1 VVQEVPESFKMTQND
16 LMTQNS
22 GAKMADKPKIL
33 VIDDSKETVAGLQS
47 FFTSKYQVLTAE
59 NGLDGLKHFEEDDN
73 GIDLVITDLV
83 MPDISGVG
91 VISIV
96 KKKYPGI
103 PVIAITGW
111 GEHPEALATEAD
123 ADLVLE
129 KPFELAELDKHVT
142 HMLARK
148 K

>member
-1 VVQEVPESFKMTQND
+1 M
-16 LMTQNS
+16 
-22 GAKMADKPKIL
+22 GDKPKIL
-33 VIDDSKETVAGLQS
+33 VIDDSKEIVSGLHS
-47 FFTSKYQVLTAE
+47 FFSNKYDVITAE
-59 NGLDGLKHFEEDDN
+59 NGLDGLKHLEEAETL
-73 GIDLVITDLV
+73 IDLVITDLV

-96 KKKYPGI
+96 KKKYPGM

-129 KPFELAELDKHVT
+129 KPFELHDLDRYVSD
-142 HMLARK
+142 MLARK
-148 K
+148 GK

>member
-1 VVQEVPESFKMTQND
+1 MEE
-16 LMTQNS
+16 
-22 GAKMADKPKIL
+22 KPRIL

-129 KPFELAELDKHVT
+129 KPFELAELDKHVRD
-142 HMLARK
+142 MLAAK
-148 K
+148 KK

>member
-1 VVQEVPESFKMTQND
+1 
-16 LMTQNS
+16 
-22 GAKMADKPKIL
+22 MAEKPKIL
-33 VIDDSKETVAGLQS
+33 VIDDSKETVAGLES
-47 FFTSKYQVLTAE
+47 FFNNKYHVLTAE
-59 NGLDGLKHFEEDDN
+59 NGLDGLKYFEEN
-73 GIDLVITDLV
+73 ETEIDLVITDLV

-96 KKKYPGI
+96 KKKYPST

-129 KPFELAELDKHVT
+129 KPFELAELDKHVSD
-142 HMLARK
+142 MLARK

>member
-1 VVQEVPESFKMTQND
+1 MVLEVPESFKMTNND
-16 LMTQNS
+16 LMTQHT

-59 NGLDGLKHFEEDDN
+59 NGLDGLKHFEKDDN

-129 KPFELAELDKHVT
+129 KPFELSELDKHVSD
-142 HMLARK
+142 MLARK

>member
-1 VVQEVPESFKMTQND
+1 MGEK
-16 LMTQNS
+16 L
-22 GAKMADKPKIL
+22 KIL
-33 VIDDSKETVAGLQS
+33 VIDDSAETVAGLHS
-47 FFTSKYQVLTAE
+47 FFDNKYEVLTAS
-59 NGLDGLKHFEEDDN
+59 NGLDGLKHIEENDTD
-73 GIDLVITDLV
+73 IDLVITDLV

-129 KPFELAELDKHVT
+129 KPFELSDLDKSVSD
-142 HMLARK
+142 LLK
-148 K
+148 KKKK

>member
-1 VVQEVPESFKMTQND
+1 MRMEKK
-16 LMTQNS
+16 
-22 GAKMADKPKIL
+22 AKIL
-33 VIDDSKETVAGLQS
+33 VIDDSAETLAGLQNFLS
-47 FFTSKYQVLTAE
+47 NKYEVLTAA
-59 NGLDGLKHFEEDDN
+59 NGLDGLKQIEEHESA
-73 GIDLVITDLV
+73 IDLVITDLV

-96 KKKYPGI
+96 KKKYPAI

-129 KPFELAELDKHVT
+129 KPFELTELDKSVSDL
-142 HMLARK
+142 LAK
-148 K
+148 KK

>member
-1 VVQEVPESFKMTQND
+1 
-16 LMTQNS
+16 
-22 GAKMADKPKIL
+22 MADKPKIL

-47 FFTSKYQVLTAE
+47 YFNNKYQVMTAD
-59 NGLDGLKHFEEDDN
+59 NGLDGLKHFEDDDN

-129 KPFELAELDKHVT
+129 KPFELTELDKHVSDI
-142 HMLARK
+142 LARK

>member
-1 VVQEVPESFKMTQND
+1 MGE
-16 LMTQNS
+16 
-22 GAKMADKPKIL
+22 KPKIL
-33 VIDDSKETVAGLQS
+33 VIDDSKETIAGLHS
-47 FFTSKYQVLTAE
+47 FFAEKYDVITAS
-59 NGLDGLKHFEEDDN
+59 NGLDGLKHFETDAA
-73 GIDLVITDLV
+73 IDLVITDLV

-111 GEHPEALATEAD
+111 GEHPEALATEAA

-129 KPFELAELDKHVT
+129 KPFELAELDRHVSD
-142 HMLARK
+142 MLAK
-148 K
+148 KK

>member
-1 VVQEVPESFKMTQND
+1 
-16 LMTQNS
+16 MTQNS

-59 NGLDGLKHFEEDDN
+59 NGLDGLRHFEADEN

-123 ADLVLE
+123 ADLVME

-142 HMLARK
+142 HMLAAK
-148 K
+148 KK

>member
-1 VVQEVPESFKMTQND
+1 
-16 LMTQNS
+16 
-22 GAKMADKPKIL
+22 MADKPKIL

-129 KPFELAELDKHVT
+129 KPFELTELDKHVT
-142 HMLARK
+142 NMLAK
-148 K
+148 KK

>member
-1 VVQEVPESFKMTQND
+1 
-16 LMTQNS
+16 
-22 GAKMADKPKIL
+22 MADKPKIL

-47 FFTSKYQVLTAE
+47 FFNNKYEVMTAE

-129 KPFELAELDKHVT
+129 KPFELADLDKHVSD
-142 HMLARK
+142 MLARK

>member
-1 VVQEVPESFKMTQND
+1 MSSVVKTNI
-16 LMTQNS
+16 L

-47 FFTSKYQVLTAE
+47 FFNNRYQVLTAE
-59 NGLDGLKHFEEDDN
+59 NGLDGLKHFEEDDH

-129 KPFELAELDKHVT
+129 KPFELSELDKHVT
-142 HMLARK
+142 DMLAEK
-148 K
+148 KK

>member
-1 VVQEVPESFKMTQND
+1 MS
-16 LMTQNS
+16 
-22 GAKMADKPKIL
+22 DKPRIL
-33 VIDDSKETVAGLQS
+33 VIDDSKETVAGLHS
-47 FFTSKYQVLTAE
+47 FFNNKYEVLTAE
-59 NGLDGLKHFEEDDN
+59 NGLDGLKHFEESKND
-73 GIDLVITDLV
+73 IDLVITDLV

-96 KKKYPGI
+96 KKKYPGV

-129 KPFELAELDKHVT
+129 KPFELEELDRHVSD
-142 HMLARK
+142 MLSK
-148 K
+148 KQ

>member
-1 VVQEVPESFKMTQND
+1 MDE
-16 LMTQNS
+16 
-22 GAKMADKPKIL
+22 KPKIL

-47 FFTSKYQVLTAE
+47 FFNNKYDVLTAE
-59 NGLDGLKHFEEDDN
+59 NGLDGLKHFEEN
-73 GIDLVITDLV
+73 ENAIDLVITDLV

-123 ADLVLE
+123 ADLVME
-129 KPFELAELDKHVT
+129 KPFELSELDKHVT
-142 HMLARK
+142 DMLARK

>member
-1 VVQEVPESFKMTQND
+1 MKM
-16 LMTQNS
+16 
-22 GAKMADKPKIL
+22 GEKPRIL
-33 VIDDSKETVAGLQS
+33 VIDDSKETVAGLHS
-47 FFTSKYQVLTAE
+47 FFNNKYDVLTAE

-129 KPFELAELDKHVT
+129 KPFELAELDNHVT
-142 HMLARK
+142 NMLAK
-148 K
+148 KKK

>member
-1 VVQEVPESFKMTQND
+1 MEE
-16 LMTQNS
+16 
-22 GAKMADKPKIL
+22 KPKIL

-47 FFTSKYQVLTAE
+47 FFNDKYQVLTAE
-59 NGLDGLKHFEEDDN
+59 NGLDGLAHFEEDED

-123 ADLVLE
+123 ADLVME
-129 KPFELAELDKHVT
+129 KPFELSELDKHVSD
-142 HMLARK
+142 MLAK
-148 K
+148 KK

>member
-1 VVQEVPESFKMTQND
+1 MGE
-16 LMTQNS
+16 
-22 GAKMADKPKIL
+22 KPKIL
-33 VIDDSKETVAGLQS
+33 VIDDSKETVAGLHS
-47 FFTSKYQVLTAE
+47 FFATKYEVLTAE
-59 NGLDGLKHFEEDDN
+59 NGLDGLKHFEETEAD
-73 GIDLVITDLV
+73 IDLVITDLV

-96 KKKYPGI
+96 KKKYPGV

-129 KPFELAELDKHVT
+129 KPFELEELDQKVSD
-142 HMLARK
+142 MLANK

>member
-1 VVQEVPESFKMTQND
+1 MEEKRR
-16 LMTQNS
+16 
-22 GAKMADKPKIL
+22 IL

-47 FFTSKYQVLTAE
+47 FFNNKYQVLTAE
-59 NGLDGLKHFEEDDN
+59 NGLDGLKHFEDDED

-123 ADLVLE
+123 ADLVME

-142 HMLARK
+142 EMLARK

>member
-1 VVQEVPESFKMTQND
+1 MEE
-16 LMTQNS
+16 
-22 GAKMADKPKIL
+22 KPRIL

-59 NGLDGLKHFEEDDN
+59 NGLDGLKHFEDDDN

-129 KPFELAELDKHVT
+129 KPFELTELDKHVT
-142 HMLARK
+142 DMLAAK
-148 K
+148 KK

>member
-1 VVQEVPESFKMTQND
+1 
-16 LMTQNS
+16 
-22 GAKMADKPKIL
+22 MADKPKIL

-47 FFTSKYQVLTAE
+47 FFNNKYEVMTAE

-142 HMLARK
+142 DMLARK

>member
-1 VVQEVPESFKMTQND
+1 MEE
-16 LMTQNS
+16 
-22 GAKMADKPKIL
+22 KPRIL

-47 FFTSKYQVLTAE
+47 FFTNKYQVLTAE

-142 HMLARK
+142 DMLASK

>member
-1 VVQEVPESFKMTQND
+1 
-16 LMTQNS
+16 
-22 GAKMADKPKIL
+22 MADKPKIL

-47 FFTSKYQVLTAE
+47 YFNNKYQVMTAD
-59 NGLDGLKHFEEDDN
+59 NGLDGLKHFEDDDN

-129 KPFELAELDKHVT
+129 KPFELADLDKHVSD
-142 HMLARK
+142 MLARK

>member
-1 VVQEVPESFKMTQND
+1 M
-16 LMTQNS
+16 
-22 GAKMADKPKIL
+22 GDKPTIL
-33 VIDDSKETVAGLQS
+33 VIDDSAETVAGLHN
-47 FFTSKYQVLTAE
+47 FFDTKYEVLTAA
-59 NGLDGLKHFEEDDN
+59 NGLDGLKHIEEKETE
-73 GIDLVITDLV
+73 IDLVITDLV

-129 KPFELAELDKHVT
+129 KPFELADLDKSVAD
-142 HMLARK
+142 LIAK
-148 K
+148 KKK

>member
-1 VVQEVPESFKMTQND
+1 
-16 LMTQNS
+16 
-22 GAKMADKPKIL
+22 MADKPKIL

-47 FFTSKYQVLTAE
+47 YFNNKYQVMTAD
-59 NGLDGLKHFEEDDN
+59 NGLDGLKHFEDDDN

-129 KPFELAELDKHVT
+129 KPFELAELDKHVSD
-142 HMLARK
+142 MLARK

>member
-1 VVQEVPESFKMTQND
+1 MENK
-16 LMTQNS
+16 
-22 GAKMADKPKIL
+22 AKIL
-33 VIDDSKETVAGLQS
+33 VIDDSAETVAGLQNFLS
-47 FFTSKYQVLTAE
+47 NKYEVLTAA
-59 NGLDGLKHFEEDDN
+59 NGLDGLKQIEKHEST
-73 GIDLVITDLV
+73 IDLVITDLV

-96 KKKYPGI
+96 KKKYPAI

-111 GEHPEALATEAD
+111 GEHPEALATEAA

-129 KPFELAELDKHVT
+129 KPFELTELGKSVADL
-142 HMLARK
+142 LAK